1 MQWSFAVRKSKMFK
15 YCSDVG
21 SFEICP
27 DDEVTFQSLLSPEE
41 LQMEEEKQSQ
51 SRFQPLDQTSPTVSS
66 YHAISCIL
74 LLYFPFVI
82 KYKNVFNKNRLS
94 RIS

>member
-1 MQWSFAVRKSKMFK
+1 MKLCSKFKMFK
-15 YCSDVG
+15 KNSDVG

-66 YHAISCIL
+66 CLAIS
-74 LLYFPFVI
+74 
-82 KYKNVFNKNRLS
+82 
-94 RIS
+94 

>member
-1 MQWSFAVRKSKMFK
+1 MFK

-21 SFEICP
+21 GFEICP

-41 LQMEEEKQSQ
+41 LKMEVEKQSQ

-74 LLYFPFVI
+74 ILSSLMI
-82 KYKNVFNKNRLS
+82 KCGPNSFQYILNNNRILK
-94 RIS
+94 ISKIKLPH